1 MKKCPVCKV
10 VALLAGIGALNW
22 IFITYFN
29 FDLVSRFL
37 GNMTTAAK
45 AAYTLIGISGAL
57 LLLSFFKCCPCMKKE
72 CSK

>member
-10 VALLAGIGALNW
+10 VAILAGVGALNW
-22 IFITYFN
+22 IFVTYFN
-29 FDLVSRFL
+29 MDIVSRFL

-45 AAYTLIGISGAL
+45 AAYTLIGISGVL
-57 LLLSFFKCCPCMKKE
+57 VILGIFGMCPCTKKE